1 MMINQ
6 GYDGG
11 ERLVDN
17 KEEGEVV
24 EKVFMSEKTSI
35 QSTNHKDRMQCIQFY
50 LHVKLHEFHT

>member
-1 MMINQ
+1 MINQ

-24 EKVFMSEKTSI
+24 EKVFMSEKNEHSI
-35 QSTNHKDRMQCIQFY
+35 YKPQRPHAM
-50 LHVKLHEFHT
+50 HTILSPCKIA

>member
-17 KEEGEVV
+17 KEEGGVV
-24 EKVFMSEKTSI
+24 ESFHVRKNEHSI
-35 QSTNHKDRMQCIQFY
+35 YKPQRPHAM
-50 LHVKLHEFHT
+50 HTILSPCKIA